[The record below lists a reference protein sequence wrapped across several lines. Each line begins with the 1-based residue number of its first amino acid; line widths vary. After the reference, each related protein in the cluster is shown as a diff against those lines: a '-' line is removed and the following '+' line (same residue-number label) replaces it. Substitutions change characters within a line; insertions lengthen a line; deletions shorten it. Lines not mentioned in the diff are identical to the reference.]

1 MLIVKEKKTDQPLVK
16 SKWCVEKGLR
26 RRFQWTGE
34 FVVSSLI
41 IRMIMRCTV
50 GKAYGRQVWIADCG
64 WWMVEGGLWVPFV
77 LDWVLHRRTGSRN
90 LLVYEYNDGDSG
102 RKCVDVRTTG
112 KTANLTWLEE
122 GLMLSV
128 RCNM

>member
-1 MLIVKEKKTDQPLVK
+1 MLIVRSREEGGEGEGEGEGDLLSLVLIVKEKKTDQPLVK

-64 WWMVEGGLWVPFV
+64 WWMVDGGWWKADCGFPLYW
-77 LDWVLHRRTGSRN
+77 TG
-90 LLVYEYNDGDSG
+90 
-102 RKCVDVRTTG
+102 CCTG
-112 KTANLTWLEE
+112 
-122 GLMLSV
+122 GQGQGIS
-128 RCNM
+128 